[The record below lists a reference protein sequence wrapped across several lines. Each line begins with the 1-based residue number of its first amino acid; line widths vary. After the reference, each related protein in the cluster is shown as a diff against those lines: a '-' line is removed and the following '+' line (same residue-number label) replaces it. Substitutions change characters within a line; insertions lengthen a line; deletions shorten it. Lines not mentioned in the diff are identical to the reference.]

1 MNEKLSELRKKAMSL
16 PLTPGVYLMKDKNGR
31 IIYVGK
37 AKALK
42 NRVSTYFGSQNNHT
56 VKVRKMVENVADFD
70 YIMTDSEFEALVLEC
85 SLIKQHSPKYNILLK
100 DDKGYHYIK
109 ITDSEWKTI
118 SAVKQKL
125 DDGARYIGPYTGAF
139 AVSNT
144 VDEAKKIFRL
154 PQCSKV
160 FPRDCGK
167 SRPCLNF
174 HISQCSAPCAGKVTV
189 QMHNEAV
196 EQAISFIVNGSDA
209 VIKDLEE
216 KMEAAA
222 DSLEFEKAAKL
233 RDKINAIRKIGEKQ
247 KVVAA
252 AVKEQDVFAI
262 ASSASSQ
269 EHSDTA
275 KSCLSVL
282 RFSDGRL
289 YDSEHFFF
297 DMPENFPEARAEL
310 IRSYYS
316 MRSNVP
322 ARVSVDGEV
331 EGAELLGE
339 WLTSIR
345 GKKVTVAVPQRGEQ
359 SELIRMCHANAVQK
373 LAIYMGKTGHSTAAL
388 DELKTLLNLKT
399 PPEFIEAYDI
409 SHTAGSDNVAGMIV
423 FKNGRPYKKAYRRF
437 AVKSFDG
444 QDDYGS
450 MREVISRRFNR
461 YIEEKESGEGFGVL
475 PDLILLDGGEGQV
488 NAVKPVIEAFGLDVP
503 VFGMVK
509 DSSHRTRAIT
519 ADGRE
524 IAISAVR
531 QVFTLVSSIQEE
543 VHRFAI
549 TYHKEKHGKGLLSTR
564 LTAIEG
570 IGKKKAEL
578 LIKHFRSMSALSEA
592 SIEKLSEV
600 KGISKKDAENIYAYF
615 HKRKSE

>member
-16 PLTPGVYLMKDKNGR
+16 PLTPGVYLMKDKSGR

-222 DSLEFEKAAKL
+222 ESLEFEKAAKL

-409 SHTAGSDNVAGMIV
+409 SHTAGSNIVAGMVV
-423 FKNGRPYKKAYRRF
+423 FKDGRPFKKAYKRF
-437 AVKSFDG
+437 ALKG
-444 QDDYGS
+444 LETQDDYAS
-450 MREVISRRFNR
+450 MAQVVERRVLR
-461 YIEEKESGEGFGVL
+461 YFEEKETREGFGKL
-475 PDLILLDGGEGQV
+475 PDLILLDGGLGQV
-488 NAVKPVIEAFGLDVP
+488 NAVKAVFEKYSLDIP
-503 VFGMVK
+503 LFGMVK
-509 DSSHRTRAIT
+509 DSRHRTRAIT
-519 ADGRE
+519 HGGGE
-524 IAISAVR
+524 IALTSKRAA
-531 QVFTLVSSIQEE
+531 FTLVSSIQEE

-549 TYHKEKHGKGLLSTR
+549 EYHRQKTKKTSLSAS
-564 LTAIEG
+564 LTSIEG
-570 IGKKKAEL
+570 VGEARAKAL
-578 LIKHFRSMSALSEA
+578 LKHFKTLKAIGAATVEEISQ
-592 SIEKLSEV
+592 V
-600 KGISKKDAENIYAYF
+600 KGMSKTAAQAVFDAF
-615 HKRKSE
+615 H